1 MSEPRSPAA
10 PKRRLAGWGYEGVT
24 VTPPAAMLDFLREQL
39 GDGTPA
45 AVVPPRLDALPVPR
59 ELPRLPGAASTDALD
74 RLAHARGQGLPDL
87 LGLRAGAAPAL
98 PDAVL
103 RPSEDEVAPILAACA
118 QAGVRVVPR
127 GGGTS
132 VTGGVNV
139 LAGDAPAVVL
149 DLERIAGLFELDGES
164 RLATFGAGTLGPAVE
179 AELGPYGLT
188 LGHLPQ
194 SWELSTIGGWTVTRS
209 AGQESLGVGKIE
221 DLVAGVELVAPAIE
235 AGASI
240 RLALPAQPAS
250 AAGPELRR
258 LVVGSEGR
266 LGVVTRV
273 TVRLREAPPQRE
285 VIAWLLPEW
294 DAGLT
299 AARELVQAQAPLT
312 MLRLSDATES
322 AIALLIG
329 LGHAGGAASVI
340 KRYLDWRGVG
350 AGCLLLAGAAGSERE
365 RRRAFAAARPHRRR
379 HGAVSLGRGAGRRWL
394 ADRFRHPYLRDGLLD
409 AGYATESLETA
420 APWSQVAPLRRRMI
434 ETLAGALAA
443 EGERVVVLCHLSH
456 PYLDGASLYF
466 TCFFRVPPDPA
477 AAVARWATLKR
488 AANARLVEL
497 GATLSH
503 HHGVGSWH
511 APWLPAEI
519 GAGGVRTLAAAAAAL
534 DPAGVMNPHV
544 LLDPVDRLEA

>member
-1 MSEPRSPAA
+1 LSGAA
-10 PKRRLAGWGYEGVT
+10 GTAVLTRRLAGWGYEGVT
-24 VTPPAAMLDFLREQL
+24 VTPPPAMLDFLRERL
-39 GDGTPA
+39 GQGSPA
-45 AVVPPRLDALPVPR
+45 MVKAPRLDALPKPR
-59 ELPRLPGAASTDALD
+59 QLPRLGVAASTAALD

-87 LGLRAGAAPAL
+87 LWLRAGTAPAL

-103 RPSEDEVAPILAACA
+103 RPAEDDVPAVLAACA
-118 QAGVRVVPR
+118 KAGVRVVPR

-132 VTGGVNV
+132 VTGGVNA
-139 LAGDAPAVVL
+139 LAGDPPVVVL
-149 DLERIAGLFELDGES
+149 DLERLAGLLALDGES
-164 RLATFGAGTLGPAVE
+164 QLATFGAGTLGPAVE
-179 AELGPYGLT
+179 AALGPYGLT

-194 SWELSTIGGWTVTRS
+194 SWQLSTIGGWAVTRS
-209 AGQESLGVGKIE
+209 AGQESLGVGRIE
-221 DLVAGVELVAPAIE
+221 DLVAGVELVAPMID
-235 AGASI
+235 GGKPV
-240 RLALPAQPAS
+240 RLTLPAQPAS

-258 LVVGSEGR
+258 LVLGSEGR

-273 TVRLREAPPQRE
+273 TVRLRAAPPRRE

-294 DAGLT
+294 DAGTTLV
-299 AARELVQAQAPLT
+299 RELVQAQAPLA
-312 MLRLSDATES
+312 MLRLSDPTETAT
-322 AIALLIG
+322 ALLVG
-329 LGHAGGAASVI
+329 LAHAGGAADLVR
-340 KRYLDWRGVG
+340 RYLDWRGVG
-350 AGCLLLAGAAGSERE
+350 AGCLLLAGAAGGEGE
-365 RRRAFAAARPHRRR
+365 RRRAFAAARPHLRR
-379 HGAVSLGRGAGRRWL
+379 HGGVALGRGAGGSWL

-409 AGYATESLETA
+409 AGYATETLETA
-420 APWSQVAPLRRRMI
+420 VPWSQVAPVRRRMI
-434 ETLAGALAA
+434 ETLTEALAA

-456 PYLDGASLYF
+456 PYLDGSSLYF

-477 AAVARWATLKR
+477 AAVARWATFKR